1 MNSRPTESG
10 NQSFHLSRIHDTKID
25 LISGEVVLEIELE
38 LFHDDQK
45 IFLGLMNTHRV
56 NETSMSLHSGVAV
69 TINTKNGELRDPIN
83 DQSSIGNINQNSTTN
98 KYCECA
104 FVNCIFFTAINNI
117 HQPQCLIL

>member
-10 NQSFHLSRIHDTKID
+10 NQSFHLSRIHDTQID

-56 NETSMSLHSGVAV
+56 NRNVYVITVRHCGYH
-69 TINTKNGELRDPIN
+69 KH
-83 DQSSIGNINQNSTTN
+83 
-98 KYCECA
+98 KKW
-104 FVNCIFFTAINNI
+104 
-117 HQPQCLIL
+117 